1 MNQIFMLTSQTGQEI
16 SEKTEEFASFFSFD
30 NLKNIFDQLCTWSL
44 SLVGKIILAILIWF
58 VGKKLIKICVRM
70 VNKLLDK
77 GSLDVGVVHFI
88 SSSLRFVLYAVLFMI
103 VVGQLGFET
112 TSLITLFGSAALA
125 IGMSLQGSLANFAG
139 GLLILVFKPFQV
151 GDYIVSNN
159 MEGTVVSIE
168 LLYTRLHTV
177 DNKTVML
184 PNGALSNSNIM
195 NVGSEKER
203 RLDIALGVS
212 YSADLKKAKEVM
224 MTVLQN
230 TEAVIKDKEI
240 QVIVKSLDASC
251 VTLESRVWVSQENFW
266 NTRFELL
273 ETYKE
278 ELEKNGIEIPFNQL
292 DVHVTGTE
300 QK

>member
-1 MNQIFMLTSQTGQEI
+1 MNQIFMLTSQASQEI
-16 SEKTEEFASFFSFD
+16 SEKTEEFVSFFSFD

-44 SLVGKIILAILIWF
+44 SLAGRIVLAILIWF
-58 VGKKLIKICVRM
+58 IGKKLIKTCVRM
-70 VNKLLDK
+70 VKKLLDK

-88 SSSLRFVLYAVLFMI
+88 SSSLRFVLYAVLIMI

-139 GLLILVFKPFQV
+139 GLLILIFKPFQV

-184 PNGALSNSNIM
+184 PNGTLSNSNIM

-203 RLDIALGVS
+203 RLDIELGVS
-212 YSADLKKAKEVM
+212 YSADLKKAKDVM
-224 MTVLQN
+224 MTVLLN

-240 QVIVKSLDASC
+240 RVIVKSLDASC
-251 VTLESRVWVSQENFW
+251 VTLESRVWVSQEDFW